1 MARALAIK
9 SRDICTRA
17 ADFLEEQPEETMNDS
32 EGEREMDTS
41 ITPFGE
47 GTSFVVDS
55 FTFLQTPDDASF
67 ELVPSPFLLKEQKET
82 VRIVLHKIF
91 HTLISGNITQLA
103 YCRHAT
109 NNIFSMDWAPLYDME
124 QRLVD
129 LRAQVKIR
137 RQELDILVIA
147 QDETLTAL
155 TTLRGSIERTR
166 SMLADLEW
174 QYVFQ
179 QQKLDEQLLRM
190 QAC

>member
-1 MARALAIK
+1 
-9 SRDICTRA
+9 
-17 ADFLEEQPEETMNDS
+17 
-32 EGEREMDTS
+32 
-41 ITPFGE
+41 
-47 GTSFVVDS
+47 
-55 FTFLQTPDDASF
+55 
-67 ELVPSPFLLKEQKET
+67 
-82 VRIVLHKIF
+82 
-91 HTLISGNITQLA
+91 
-103 YCRHAT
+103 
-109 NNIFSMDWAPLYDME
+109 ME

-179 QQKLDEQLLRM
+179 QQKFDEQLLRM